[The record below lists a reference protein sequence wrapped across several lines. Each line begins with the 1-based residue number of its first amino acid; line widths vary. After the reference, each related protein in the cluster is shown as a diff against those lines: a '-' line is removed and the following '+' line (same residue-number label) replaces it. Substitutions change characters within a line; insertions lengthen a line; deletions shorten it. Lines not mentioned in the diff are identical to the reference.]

1 MFHFSQKFLREKNKF
16 AVLRCQCQDI
26 QMVFKMCRI
35 NNQNDVAQKLK
46 EMTDSHRNKIA
57 LEKKHLN
64 KQMIQSMQG
73 LRNI

>member
-1 MFHFSQKFLREKNKF
+1 
-16 AVLRCQCQDI
+16 
-26 QMVFKMCRI
+26 MCRI

-64 KQMIQSMQG
+64 KQMIQNMQG